1 VVVDLIRLLPPWV
14 ALGLALGA
22 VASALVALA
31 FYLGDR
37 YVGPAPS
44 DGAGGAGP
52 RGAAGGAGT
61 AGTST
66 AGDERRRREI
76 GEYLRAIDERFS
88 EDHAIDGVT
97 VPFYLPE
104 RGVAITFDAH
114 DYFRLE
120 GEGVYTVLCEHEMP
134 GRGLGRRL
142 PFDVTEP
149 EWATGGQRGRSGA
162 AGRRVGGRGRAA
174 DRIGR
179 AAGGGG
185 RDPVAAAFAE
195 LDVATDADA
204 AEVKRA
210 YRERVKETHPDQG
223 GDEEAF
229 RRVREAYA
237 TARDHAGDGTD
248 GYGRARPG
256 GSTDRAGSRPDRH
269 QEPSSGFGR

>member
-1 VVVDLIRLLPPWV
+1 MVVELVRLLPPWV

-22 VASALVALA
+22 VASGLVALA

-44 DGAGGAGP
+44 DGAGKAGP
-52 RGAAGGAGT
+52 GSAAGGTGGAAGAASGA
-61 AGTST
+61 
-66 AGDERRRREI
+66 AGDDRRRREI
-76 GEYLRAIDERFS
+76 REYLRAIGESFR
-88 EDHAIDGVT
+88 EDHAFDGVA

-149 EWATGGQRGRSGA
+149 EWATGGRDPRGRSETG
-162 AGRRVGGRGRAA
+162 GRRVGGT
-174 DRIGR
+174 GR
-179 AAGGGG
+179 AAGRAARAATAGG

-210 YRERVKETHPDQG
+210 YRERAKETHPDQG

-237 TARDHAGDGTD
+237 TARNHVDDGDRGVRE
-248 GYGRARPG
+248 RA
-256 GSTDRAGSRPDRH
+256 SR
-269 QEPSSGFGR
+269 

>member
-1 VVVDLIRLLPPWV
+1 VVVELIRLLPPWV
-14 ALGLALGA
+14 VLGLALGV
-22 VASALVALA
+22 VASGLVALA

-44 DGAGGAGP
+44 DGAGRAGSRSTVGGTEGAG
-52 RGAAGGAGT
+52 GT
-61 AGTST
+61 GPGS
-66 AGDERRRREI
+66 AGDERRHREI
-76 GEYLRAIDERFS
+76 REYLRAIGERFR
-88 EDHAIDGVT
+88 EDHAFDGVA

-114 DYFRLE
+114 DYFKLE
-120 GEGVYTVLCEHEMP
+120 GEGIYTVLCEHEMP

-149 EWATGGQRGRSGA
+149 EWATDERTGGAERAGRT
-162 AGRRVGGRGRAA
+162 GRRVGGAG
-174 DRIGR
+174 GR
-179 AAGGGG
+179 AAGRTARTPTAGG
-185 RDPVAAAFAE
+185 RDPVAVAFAE

-229 RRVREAYA
+229 RRVREAYE
-237 TARDHAGDGTD
+237 TARTHAEDGDLGV
-248 GYGRARPG
+248 REPA
-256 GSTDRAGSRPDRH
+256 SR
-269 QEPSSGFGR
+269 